1 MKIVLAPNEF
11 AGFSFKNKKECRA
24 LLKDIAKRLKKIP
37 PKTTDFEFVFRV
49 EGIEPSKIIKGDAR
63 KQELPC

>member
-24 LLKDIAKRLKKIP
+24 FLKDVTKRLKNVPSKA
-37 PKTTDFEFVFRV
+37 TDFEFVFKV
-49 EGIEPSKIIKGDAR
+49 EGIEPSKIIKGDPR
-63 KQELPC
+63 KQEFP